1 MEWVRFMHG
10 RTSTMAHAM
19 IATGPTQTARRPV
32 RALPARERPIQHG
45 TRIGGWR
52 VDDELG
58 RGGMASVHAVVHSK
72 FGKRA
77 AIKIAHHALVDG
89 KLTPATFHREARIVH
104 AIEHPG
110 VIDVFATGSFH
121 GRPYLVMEKLVG
133 SSLGKRVDTGPIPH
147 DEAIEILLEL
157 CDILRAAHAA
167 GVIHRDLKLDNV
179 FLVDQPYSG
188 YRRVKLLDWGV
199 AHLTSEQDPFRG
211 VIAGTLTYV
220 APEQIRGDALTPAA
234 DVYALAVLAHHL
246 LCSRPPFSARSEL
259 ALCHMHL
266 RETPPRASVAWPGIP
281 RALDDLLA
289 RMLAKQPEQRPSL
302 DEIEN
307 VLRDAALA
315 IAGPPPAS
323 LALPAP
329 PFHGAWIGAAVGLI
343 GLGWLVQM
351 LVS

>member
-1 MEWVRFMHG
+1 
-10 RTSTMAHAM
+10 MAQAM
-19 IATGPTQTARRPV
+19 TATGPTLVARR
-32 RALPARERPIQHG
+32 LARGPSREAAVSAG

-52 VDDELG
+52 IDEELG
-58 RGGMASVHAVVHSK
+58 RGGMATVHAVVHTK

-77 AIKIAHHALVDG
+77 ALKIAHRSLLDG
-89 KLTPATFHREARIVH
+89 KLTQATFHREARIVH

-133 SSLGKRVDTGPIPH
+133 STLGRLVDQRPVAR
-147 DEAIEILLEL
+147 ENALEILLEL

-179 FLVDQPYSG
+179 FVVDRPFCG
-188 YRRVKLLDWGV
+188 YRKVKLLDWGV
-199 AHLTSEQDPFRG
+199 AYVDGEPDPFRG

-220 APEQIRGDALTPAA
+220 SPEQIRGDQLTPAA
-234 DVYALAVLAHHL
+234 DVYALAILAHHL
-246 LCSRPPFSARSEL
+246 LCGRPPFASRSEL

-266 RETPPRASVAWPGIP
+266 RTPAPRASLVWPAIP

-289 RMLAKQPEQRPSL
+289 AMLAKRPEDRPSL
-302 DEIEN
+302 DDIEA
-307 VLRDAALA
+307 VLRDAVLA
-315 IAGPPPAS
+315 VAAPPPPPVS

-329 PFHGAWIGAAVGLI
+329 PFRRPWIGLAVGLAA
-343 GLGWLVQM
+343 LAWLAQLIV
-351 LVS
+351 